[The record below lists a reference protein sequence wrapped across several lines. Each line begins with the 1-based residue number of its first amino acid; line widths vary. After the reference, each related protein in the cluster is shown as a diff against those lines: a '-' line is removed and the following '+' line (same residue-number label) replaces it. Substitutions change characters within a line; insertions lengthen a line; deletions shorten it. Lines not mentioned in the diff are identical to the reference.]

1 MRLEMARIK
10 TIAFQGIQ
18 ISPIDVQV
26 QIANGLPNFNIVGL
40 PDKSIAE
47 SRERI
52 RSALTSIGLGLPS
65 ERITVNLSPADL
77 LKEGSHYDLP
87 ILVGILSAMQIL
99 PTHPIESFIFAG
111 EIALDG
117 ALARVSGILAIAM
130 YCAQKKLGLICPFEN
145 GAEAAHVENIPLLA
159 PQDLLSLINH
169 FKGISLLKPPE
180 CPVSFHSENS
190 PANLSE
196 IRGQD
201 LAKRALFL
209 AACGHHHLLLSGPPG
224 TGKSMLASRLPLL
237 LPPLSRAESL
247 EVTSIHSIFG
257 QLNGKSFLS
266 KRPFRAPHHSCSQA
280 ALVGGGPKARPGEI
294 SLAHRGVLFLDELPE
309 FSRHALDSLRQP
321 LETGEIFVAR
331 ANARAIYP
339 AKFHLV
345 CAMNPCPCGHLGN
358 SKKQCNRA
366 PLCGE
371 KYLKKLSGPLLDR
384 FDIRVDVKAVA
395 ADDLLRP
402 AATSSYG
409 PTVEQVVHVQKIQ
422 RKRQGL
428 LNGELSLKQMDEHI
442 TIQAP
447 ALNLLVSAAER
458 LGLSARSFQRIR
470 KLARTIADAEESQDV
485 ERNHMAEA
493 LGFRVYDY

>member
-1 MRLEMARIK
+1 
-10 TIAFQGIQ
+10 
-18 ISPIDVQV
+18 
-26 QIANGLPNFNIVGL
+26 
-40 PDKSIAE
+40 
-47 SRERI
+47 
-52 RSALTSIGLGLPS
+52 
-65 ERITVNLSPADL
+65 
-77 LKEGSHYDLP
+77 
-87 ILVGILSAMQIL
+87 
-99 PTHPIESFIFAG
+99 
-111 EIALDG
+111 
-117 ALARVSGILAIAM
+117 
-130 YCAQKKLGLICPFEN
+130 
-145 GAEAAHVENIPLLA
+145 
-159 PQDLLSLINH
+159 
-169 FKGISLLKPPE
+169 
-180 CPVSFHSENS
+180 
-190 PANLSE
+190 
-196 IRGQD
+196 
-201 LAKRALFL
+201 
-209 AACGHHHLLLSGPPG
+209 
-224 TGKSMLASRLPLL
+224 
-237 LPPLSRAESL
+237 
-247 EVTSIHSIFG
+247 
-257 QLNGKSFLS
+257 
-266 KRPFRAPHHSCSQA
+266 
-280 ALVGGGPKARPGEI
+280 VGGGPKARPGEI